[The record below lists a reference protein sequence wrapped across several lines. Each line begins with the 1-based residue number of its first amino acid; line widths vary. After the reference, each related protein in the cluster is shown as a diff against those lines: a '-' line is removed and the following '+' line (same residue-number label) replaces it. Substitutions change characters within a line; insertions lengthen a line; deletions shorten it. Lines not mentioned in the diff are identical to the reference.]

1 MRFKIN
7 VGMWRLVAIIIAL
20 AAAPTWAQFKQSS
33 PSGDAKG
40 IDITADK
47 LSTESGGNKIEATG
61 NVEIK
66 RQQTTI
72 KADEARVDRQTQD
85 MEAKGKVSMDDP
97 EWKIKSA
104 DAVQMNLE
112 KETGEIQ
119 NGDLFLEQG
128 QVSMM
133 GSRLQKFGGQVYHID
148 DGFFTT
154 CLCESG
160 PVPWRVSAD
169 QIDLD
174 REGSAVVR
182 HAYFY
187 VFDIPVLY
195 IPYAVLPLKT
205 ERETGFLIPKT
216 GYSNTDGFRFQ
227 QPFFWAISKS
237 TDATAAFDVETKTR
251 IGLLGEFRTI
261 FNQYSDFRLDSSYFN
276 ESWRTVRTVG
286 DPTIADTHI
295 PISRWS
301 VIGTHRYT
309 TANDWLTYS
318 DIAAYSDSV
327 YTRELIDRYDLPRTQ
342 EANAAVSRYGL
353 SRFGAFRSWGDT
365 YFNAN
370 LSFYQDFV
378 QFAKQTLQAT
388 PELSFWGRRFLDGF
402 PLEFRWNMA
411 GVNYWRRVGGGGDG
425 LRMDIKP
432 EFIVPFRVSNF
443 FFGSLNIAPR
453 ETLYHL
459 YRAVEPNLLQPQTSG
474 DRNISR
480 ELVEIR
486 YNIGTSL
493 NRVFT
498 VNSLGLSAVKH
509 IIEPELSYLF
519 VPPVNQSAIPI
530 MDNIDRIQRRN
541 VFTFAV
547 TNRLWG
553 KPANPLASVASE
565 KDIEM
570 LTTTGFA
577 TQDMAS
583 LRLALSYNVNAASST
598 NGNKKASDLDMN
610 FRVNPTNY
618 LNFLLD
624 GGLGT
629 GPWQISQ
636 VRATFSI
643 SDPRPIVRRVLDA
656 DFLRPNSFSAGYQ
669 FLRNNPNGFLTQDA
683 NINLNEPPNC
693 GQNPLD
699 PRCPGGGLNQNV
711 LGSVNSSTFYHL
723 TDNILVTFSAYY
735 DLINKTSIGL
745 HGGAKYL
752 SSCECWTV
760 TVNVNQQVNPAKTG
774 FSFNFNLLGLGQQN
788 SQQSALR

>member
-1 MRFKIN
+1 MRLKIN
-7 VGMWRLVAIIIAL
+7 ATMWCLVAAIIVV
-20 AAAPTWAQFKQSS
+20 AAAPALAQVKQQDV
-33 PSGDAKG
+33 SGDARG
-40 IDITADK
+40 IDVTADK
-47 LSTESGGNKIEATG
+47 LSTSDGGTKIEATG

-72 KADEARVDRQTQD
+72 KGEEVRVDRQTQD
-85 MEAKGKVSMDDP
+85 MEAKGKVSLDDP

-119 NGDLFLEQG
+119 NGDLFIEQG
-128 QVSMM
+128 QVSMT
-133 GSRLQKFGGQVYHID
+133 GSRLQKFGGQVYHVD
-148 DGFFTT
+148 NGFFTT

-160 PVPWRVSAD
+160 PVPWRISAE

-174 REGSAVVR
+174 REGTSVVR
-182 HAYFY
+182 HGYFY

-195 IPYAVLPLKT
+195 IPYASFPLKS
-205 ERETGFLIPKT
+205 ERETGFLIPRP

-237 TDATAAFDVETKTR
+237 TDATAAFDIETKTR

-261 FNQYSDFRLDSSYFN
+261 FNRDSDFRLDNAYFN

-318 DIAAYSDSV
+318 DVAAYSDSV
-327 YTRELIDRYDLPRTQ
+327 YTRELIDRYDLPGSQ
-342 EANAAVSRYGL
+342 ESNIAVSRYGR
-353 SRFGAFRSWGDT
+353 SRYGVFRSWGDT

-370 LSFYQDFV
+370 SSFYQDFV
-378 QFAKQTLQAT
+378 QFAKQTLQST
-388 PELSFWGRRFLDGF
+388 PELSFWGRRFLSGF

-425 LRMDIKP
+425 LRLDIKP
-432 EFIVPFRVSNF
+432 EFVVPFRVSNF

-459 YRAVEPNLLQPQTSG
+459 YRPVPPNLLQPQTSG

-486 YNIGTSL
+486 ANIGTSL

-498 VNSLGLSAVKH
+498 VSSLGLSAVKH

-553 KPANPLASVASE
+553 KPVSPLAAVAE
-565 KDIEM
+565 KDIET
-570 LTTTGFA
+570 LNPIFGV
-577 TQDMAS
+577 QDMAS
-583 LRLALSYNVNAASST
+583 LRLALSYNVDKASST
-598 NGNKKASDLDMN
+598 NGNKKLSDLDMN
-610 FRVNPTNY
+610 LRLTPTNY
-618 LNFLLD
+618 FNVQFD

-636 VRATFSI
+636 ARATLNM
-643 SDPRPIVRRVLDA
+643 SDPRPIIRRVLDA
-656 DFLRPNSFSAGYQ
+656 DFTRPNSFSVGYQ
-669 FLRNNPNGFLTQDA
+669 FLRNGPNGFLTQDA
-683 NINLNEPPNC
+683 NINLNEPANC
-693 GQNPLD
+693 AQNPLD

-711 LGSVNSSTFYHL
+711 LGSVTSSTFYHL
-723 TDNILVTFSAYY
+723 TENILVAFSANY
-735 DLINKTSIGL
+735 DLINKTAIGL
-745 HGGAKYL
+745 HGGTKYL
-752 SSCECWTV
+752 SACECWTV
-760 TVNVNQQVNPAKTG
+760 TVNINQQVNPAKTG

>member
-1 MRFKIN
+1 MRLEMN
-7 VGMWRLVAIIIAL
+7 AAMWRLVAAIIVV
-20 AAAPTWAQFKQSS
+20 AAAPAWAQVKQQDV
-33 PSGDAKG
+33 SGDARG
-40 IDITADK
+40 IDVTADK
-47 LSTESGGNKIEATG
+47 LSTSDRGTKIEATG

-72 KADEARVDRQTQD
+72 KGEEVRVDRQTQD
-85 MEAKGKVSMDDP
+85 MEAKGKVSLDDP

-104 DAVQMNLE
+104 DGVQMNLE

-119 NGDLFLEQG
+119 NGDLFIEQG
-128 QVSMM
+128 QVSMT
-133 GSRLQKFGGQVYHID
+133 GSRLQKFGGQVYHVD
-148 DGFFTT
+148 NGFFTT

-160 PVPWRVSAD
+160 PVPWRISAE

-174 REGSAVVR
+174 REGTSVVR
-182 HAYFY
+182 HGYFY
-187 VFDIPVLY
+187 VFDVPVLY
-195 IPYAVLPLKT
+195 IPYAAFPLKS
-205 ERETGFLIPKT
+205 ERETGFLIPRL

-261 FNQYSDFRLDSSYFN
+261 FNRDSDFRLDNAYFN

-318 DIAAYSDSV
+318 DIANYSDSV
-327 YTRELIDRYDLPRTQ
+327 YTRELIDRYDLPGAQ
-342 EANAAVSRYGL
+342 ESNAFFSRYARSRYGV
-353 SRFGAFRSWGDT
+353 FRSWRDT
-365 YFNAN
+365 YFNGN
-370 LSFYQDFV
+370 STFYQDFV

-388 PELSFWGRRFLDGF
+388 PELSFWGRRFLSGF

-425 LRMDIKP
+425 LRLDIKP
-432 EFIVPFRVSNF
+432 EFVVPFRVSNF

-459 YRAVEPNLLQPQTSG
+459 YRPVTPNLLQPQTSG

-480 ELVEIR
+480 ELVEVR
-486 YNIGTSL
+486 ANIGTSL

-498 VNSLGLSAVKH
+498 VSGLGLSAVKH

-519 VPPVNQSAIPI
+519 VPPVNQSSIPI

-553 KPANPLASVASE
+553 KPVGVLAAASE
-565 KDIEM
+565 KDIET
-570 LTTTGFA
+570 LNPINVA
-577 TQDMAS
+577 NPEMAS
-583 LRLALSYNVNAASST
+583 LRLALSYNVDKASST
-598 NGNKKASDLDMN
+598 NGNKKLSDLDMN
-610 FRVNPTNY
+610 LRLTPTNY
-618 LNFLLD
+618 FNIQFN

-636 VRATFSI
+636 AQAALNL
-643 SDPRPIVRRVLDA
+643 SDPRRIIRRVLDA
-656 DFLRPNSFSAGYQ
+656 DFTRPNSFSLGYQ
-669 FLRNNPNGFLTQDA
+669 FLRNGPNGFLTQDA
-683 NINLNEPPNC
+683 NIILNEPPNC

-711 LGSVNSSTFYHL
+711 LGSVTSSTFYHL
-723 TDNILVTFSAYY
+723 TDNILVAFSANY
-735 DLINKTSIGL
+735 DLINKTAIGL
-745 HGGAKYL
+745 HGGTKYL
-752 SSCECWTV
+752 SACECWTV
-760 TVNVNQQVNPAKTG
+760 TVNINQQVNPAKTG